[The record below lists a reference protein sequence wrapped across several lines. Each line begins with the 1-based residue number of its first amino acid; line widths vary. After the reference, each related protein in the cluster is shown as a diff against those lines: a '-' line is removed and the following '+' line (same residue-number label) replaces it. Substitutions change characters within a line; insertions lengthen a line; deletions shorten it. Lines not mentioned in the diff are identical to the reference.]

1 MLSGLLTLLFLGI
14 AGLVAVTVLMTIVGI
29 VFSIAFGVVGF
40 LLFKVAPVLLIGY
53 CVLKFIERRR
63 DPARKRLSVADQRWL
78 DS

>member
-14 AGLVAVTVLMTIVGI
+14 AGIFAVTVLMTIVGI

-53 CVLKFIERRR
+53 CVLKVIERRKGPR
-63 DPARKRLSVADQRWL
+63 RGRLSAADQRWL